1 MIHEKLCCFFSNLP
15 YKGSKRGLYVPS
27 TTDEKTT
34 VKSKGLT
41 RVFLSEPA
49 TTRIRIK
56 FKNLI

>member
-1 MIHEKLCCFFSNLP
+1 MIHSNLP